1 MILHGI
7 RKQVPTAEQPHF
19 VPIFDNESAWRK
31 LVNFSAP
38 DDAYLIVTDPQGNV
52 AWQAHG
58 KFADDLYIALKQ
70 AAAKLLDS
78 SAGTANLP
86 IGVLKNSKNISTT
99 IQENGAP
106 K

>member
-52 AWQAHG
+52 VWQAHG
-58 KFADDLYIALKQ
+58 KFDDDLYTALKQ
-70 AAAKLLDS
+70 AAAKLLNSGRGCWCLCS
-78 SAGTANLP
+78 S
-86 IGVLKNSKNISTT
+86 
-99 IQENGAP
+99 
-106 K
+106 